1 VFGQRGVA
9 QESRRPCRTSVIVLG
24 RGDAGSPSTWIVHWD
39 HRAVEEF
46 NSYSDKRTR
55 RSVLTVVDILHK
67 IGPKLVAPHAKS
79 LTGEKKL
86 RELRPG
92 GGRVLVRP
100 LYVRLNDR
108 EFVILAVGPES
119 VVDAS
124 GFKRA
129 VERAKA
135 RAKSD
140 WGMDV

>member
-1 VFGQRGVA
+1 MA
-9 QESRRPCRTSVIVLG
+9 
-24 RGDAGSPSTWIVHWD
+24 DAVSSSTWIVHWD

-46 NSYSDKRTR
+46 NAYTDKRVR
-55 RSVLTVVDILHK
+55 KAVLTVVDFLHK
-67 IGPKLVAPHAKS
+67 LGPKLVAPHAKA

-92 GGRVLVRP
+92 GGKVLVRP
-100 LYVRLNDR
+100 LFVRLNER

-119 VVDAS
+119 VVDGS
-124 GFKRA
+124 GFQRT

-140 WGMDV
+140 WDLDV